1 MNNTSIA
8 VAAIIVVLFVAA
20 AGLALH
26 PQSPLT
32 IIYLFP
38 DDIYRGWVRLFY
50 PRDDNHGRR
59 FPYPHPHPEPTPTP
73 TPIPVNPPNGYNPNL
88 PHRFSV
94 DHSIKPIPA
103 APSSS
108 FEPNGFRPHPN
119 IPAHHGFPVNPNGN
133 LPVSPNPNP
142 SPVRP
147 SFPSNIQPIEPHHDM
162 DLHPFGLNP
171 LAA

>member
-8 VAAIIVVLFVAA
+8 VAAIIIVLVVAA

-50 PRDDNHGRR
+50 PRDDNHGPR
-59 FPYPHPHPEPTPTP
+59 FPYPKPEPQPQPQPQPQPHPSF
-73 TPIPVNPPNGYNPNL
+73 PPNGYNPNL
-88 PHRFSV
+88 PPLFPANPTV
-94 DHSIKPIPA
+94 KPIPV
-103 APSSS
+103 APTP
-108 FEPNGFRPHPN
+108 EPSGYRPHPN

-133 LPVSPNPNP
+133 IPFSPSPNPAP
-142 SPVRP
+142 MRP
-147 SFPSNIQPIEPHHDM
+147 SFPPNIQPIEPQHDK
-162 DLHPFGLNP
+162 DLFPF
-171 LAA
+171 AA